1 MKYIIECFDGSIYY
15 NEDGYKGFD
24 EGALKSK
31 SNDVVTK
38 GFLICENGGEHV
50 SVFKNN
56 IKTIKL
62 EK

>member
-1 MKYIIECFDGSIYY
+1 MKYKIECFDGSIYY

-24 EGALKSK
+24 DGALNKKST
-31 SNDVVTK
+31 DVATK
-38 GFLICENGGEHV
+38 GFLLCIKDGEYV